1 MEGMGFMR
9 QSGSVRFAP
18 ATPGLY
24 RYDQPEEMFGL
35 GQETDAIKN
44 NRTLAAIGL
53 IASIPIG
60 IYVATKTA
68 RLIFGLIPVF
78 VAGVSLGY
86 LMGAKK

>member
-18 ATPGLY
+18 ANPNLY
-24 RYDQPEEMFGL
+24 YGQPEDMFGL
-35 GQETDAIKN
+35 GQETDATRD
-44 NRTLAAIGL
+44 NRTLAVIGL
-53 IASIPIG
+53 IASVPIG
-60 IYVATKTA
+60 IYIATKTA
-68 RLIFGLIPVF
+68 KLVFGLIPVF